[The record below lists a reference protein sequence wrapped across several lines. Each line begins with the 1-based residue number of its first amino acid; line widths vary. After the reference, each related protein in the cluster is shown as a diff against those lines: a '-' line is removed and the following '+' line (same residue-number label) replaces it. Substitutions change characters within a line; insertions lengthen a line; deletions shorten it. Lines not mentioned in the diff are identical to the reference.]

1 MPIKGIKPEEEI
13 IIKSILE
20 PYKSKYEFYY
30 YGSRV
35 KGNFRFL
42 SDLDILVT
50 TSVKLILKIS
60 ILSKKLL
67 TKVCCPILHKCPRKI
82 LEDIS
87 PNQISVR
94 TPPRNQRFRPSHR
107 GQVGS
112 TPGVATS
119 SPLVGEGR
127 ISS

>member
-50 TSVKLILKIS
+50 NSGKIN
-60 ILSKKLL
+60 
-67 TKVCCPILHKCPRKI
+67 
-82 LEDIS
+82 LEDINFIKEAFDNS
-87 PNQISVR
+87 LLPYIAKVSKKNFRSYLPKPNIS
-94 TPPRNQRFRPSHR
+94 
-107 GQVGS
+107 
-112 TPGVATS
+112 
-119 SPLVGEGR
+119 
-127 ISS
+127 

>member
-50 TSVKLILKIS
+50 NSGKIN
-60 ILSKKLL
+60 
-67 TKVCCPILHKCPRKI
+67 
-82 LEDIS
+82 LEDINFIKEAFDKS
-87 PNQISVR
+87 LLPYIVNLTYNPDNKFYKLIQPDLVQI
-94 TPPRNQRFRPSHR
+94 F
-107 GQVGS
+107 
-112 TPGVATS
+112 
-119 SPLVGEGR
+119 
-127 ISS
+127 